1 MLLGGGRR
9 HRRGGKN
16 RAPGGLV
23 GSPVAR
29 RYLLGAL
36 LSDGLAGRFIWAGAV
51 AGGICGRA
59 GAAPGVIPW
68 AAVACGGTSR
78 MPRGAAGGEGCVV
91 LGRGDVPA

>member
-59 GAAPGVIPW
+59 GAAPVVIPW
-68 AAVACGGTSR
+68 SALACGVTSR
-78 MPRGAAGGEGCVV
+78 MPGGAAGGEVCGFCAVHA
-91 LGRGDVPA
+91 VPA